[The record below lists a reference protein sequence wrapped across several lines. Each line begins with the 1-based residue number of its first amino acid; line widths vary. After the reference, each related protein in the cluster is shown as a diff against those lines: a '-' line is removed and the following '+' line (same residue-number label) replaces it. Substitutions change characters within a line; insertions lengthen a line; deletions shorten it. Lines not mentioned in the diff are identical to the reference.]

1 VTLNTRLSSR
11 LVSPALAVLLAACAT
26 PAAPAAPPAAP
37 TTAAAPARPAEATP
51 ASAAAPPRVKVRMGK
66 LPTISDSGMHLA
78 VEKGYFAEEGLEI
91 DSIPFDSAAQMVA
104 PLGAGQLDA
113 GGGSTSAG
121 LFNAINRDLPLKIV
135 ADKGSFPPGA
145 GWLAFLVRSDLTD
158 QIRDYSDMRGRKI
171 ALNQLGTTNDIAAE
185 AALKRGGLTLQD
197 AELIQL
203 PFTDMTAALSNRN
216 VDMALHNEPFMAGA
230 LEQGIATRFHSVD
243 EFYPYMQFS
252 VILYGPHFVRD
263 NPEAAKRWMVA
274 YVRGVRDYD
283 NAIFKGVDKDE
294 VVRLIM
300 KQVTI
305 RDASLFDKMA
315 PIGLDPDG
323 KVNGDGVRSDMRWF
337 VDRGLVQQPP
347 DLDRVLDSS
356 FAEYAVSRL
365 GPYQR

>member
-1 VTLNTRLSSR
+1 
-11 LVSPALAVLLAACAT
+11 
-26 PAAPAAPPAAP
+26 
-37 TTAAAPARPAEATP
+37 
-51 ASAAAPPRVKVRMGK
+51 
-66 LPTISDSGMHLA
+66 
-78 VEKGYFAEEGLEI
+78 
-91 DSIPFDSAAQMVA
+91 
-104 PLGAGQLDA
+104 
-113 GGGSTSAG
+113 
-121 LFNAINRDLPLKIV
+121 
-135 ADKGSFPPGA
+135 
-145 GWLAFLVRSDLTD
+145 
-158 QIRDYSDMRGRKI
+158 MRGRKI

-185 AALKRGGLTLQD
+185 TALKRGGLTLQD

-216 VDMALHNEPFMAGA
+216 VDMALHNEPFMANA

-263 NPEAAKRWMVA
+263 NPDAARRWMVA

-283 NAIFKGVDKDE
+283 NAIFKGIDKDE